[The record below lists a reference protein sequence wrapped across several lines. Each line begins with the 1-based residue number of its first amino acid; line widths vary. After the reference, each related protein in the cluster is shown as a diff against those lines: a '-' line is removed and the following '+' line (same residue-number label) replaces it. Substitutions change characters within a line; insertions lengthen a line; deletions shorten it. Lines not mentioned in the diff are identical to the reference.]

1 MIPLTVP
8 EIARLL
14 AVGLP
19 CRTRPVTRP
28 LASLATPAPGLLT
41 LVSPAHLAK
50 PRQRPAHLAICAAV
64 DPGGSQVWPATGLLA
79 DGAIDA
85 LAEQVEMAAMAGGLL
100 DHVRQR
106 IAQAERHPG
115 SACLVIE

>member
-1 MIPLTVP
+1 MTPLTAP
-8 EIARLL
+8 EIAR
-14 AVGLP
+14 
-19 CRTRPVTRP
+19 PVTPAFPAAPARSRRP

-64 DPGGSQVWPATGLLA
+64 DPGGSQVWLATGLLA